1 MADFQDPK
9 ELEHYLKTAAE
20 LECTAY
26 RLEKSI
32 GAANVAE
39 IKLEE
44 LCKVD
49 TTRYIS
55 KPKPKKVEPPTPPEP
70 PSKPDFMYSEV
81 NAKIAKKIYTK
92 SLRAII
98 IYCVVGAIMLC
109 VQVAIGEIRVLL
121 STLALLLFVAAN
133 FRYSTEVK
141 PNSPA
146 TQAKKKVIYEKSLLQ
161 YEEALARYEKE
172 DLARYRCEKEAA
184 KREPEYLKELEEY
197 NEKVKE
203 AKSLTERRRKKID
216 AAHSGISK
224 MQNSL
229 ADVRETLKNL
239 YAMNIVHPKY
249 RNMVAMCSICEYFET
264 GRCTSL
270 KGADGAYN
278 LYEAELRQNLIIS
291 RLDTIIDKLDDIK
304 SGQYMLYC
312 ELKETNRIL
321 RSISSELANIA
332 SATDSIARTSSI
344 TAVCTQAT
352 AKNTEALKYIALV
365 S

>member
-9 ELEHYLKTAAE
+9 ELERYLKTAAE
-20 LECTAY
+20 LECAAY

-32 GAANVAE
+32 GAANG
-39 IKLEE
+39 KLMPLYEE
-44 LCKVD
+44 D
-49 TTRYIS
+49 PTRYIFE
-55 KPKPKKVEPPTPPEP
+55 PRLIEVEPPK
-70 PSKPDFMYSEV
+70 PSYKPSVSENEADERKATIGYV
-81 NAKIAKKIYTK
+81 WLLVRLISWCVLGVWLIA
-92 SLRAII
+92 SF
-98 IYCVVGAIMLC
+98 
-109 VQVAIGEIRVLL
+109 RVLRVYL
-121 STLALLLFVAAN
+121 GIAIFIVTFI
-133 FRYSTEVK
+133 RYWINVK
-141 PNSPA
+141 GNSPSDLR
-146 TQAKKKVIYEKSLLQ
+146 KKKEEYEKKLLQ
-161 YEEALARYEKE
+161 YEEALPRYEEEKA
-172 DLARYRCEKEAA
+172 ARQAEYEK
-184 KREPEYLKELEEY
+184 KIEEY
-197 NEKVKE
+197 NKDIKE
-203 AKSLTERRRKKID
+203 AKKFHQKKIR
-216 AAHSGISK
+216 AVQNGISK
-224 MQNSL
+224 MKK
-229 ADVRETLKNL
+229 TLGEIKDTLENL

-321 RSISSELANIA
+321 RSISSEVANIA
-332 SATDSIARTSSI
+332 SATDSIAQTSSI